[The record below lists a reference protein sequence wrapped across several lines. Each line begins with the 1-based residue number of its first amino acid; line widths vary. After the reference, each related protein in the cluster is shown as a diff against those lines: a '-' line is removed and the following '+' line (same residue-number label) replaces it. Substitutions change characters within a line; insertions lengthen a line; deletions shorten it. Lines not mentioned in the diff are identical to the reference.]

1 MKFSFYF
8 CFSFEKINWSSHALV
23 LIITHQS
30 SFSFSLVC
38 EIIHPF
44 GEENFIISLSCRW
57 RVPNLII
64 WHIFLRQRALV
75 SFIRVFP
82 FCHPPE
88 TFFFRSISIGVLF
101 CFVIF
106 FLSPKRRAYFS
117 IFFFLPRP
125 NDALKFIS
133 SLDKGGR
140 SQRGPAKLDYDHVE
154 KREKKNRKMSSN
166 RIQLKLFKD

>member
-101 CFVIF
+101 CYFFFSHRSDGPIF
-106 FLSPKRRAYFS
+106 Q
-117 IFFFLPRP
+117 FFFLPRP

-140 SQRGPAKLDYDHVE
+140 SQRGPAKWDYDHVE
-154 KREKKNRKMSSN
+154 KKRKKKIEKCHQTGFS
-166 RIQLKLFKD
+166 

>member
-1 MKFSFYF
+1 MALSCLAGTNPVLPVNSRTSCPGKFENEIFLLF
-8 CFSFEKINWSSHALV
+8 LFFFWKNKLILPRACFNNYPSIFV
-23 LIITHQS
+23 R
-30 SFSFSLVC
+30 SFSLVC

-117 IFFFLPRP
+117 IFFPP
-125 NDALKFIS
+125 PSKWC
-133 SLDKGGR
+133 
-140 SQRGPAKLDYDHVE
+140 P
-154 KREKKNRKMSSN
+154 
-166 RIQLKLFKD
+166 

>member
-30 SFSFSLVC
+30 SFSVSLVC

-44 GEENFIISLSCRW
+44 WEENFIISLSCRW

-88 TFFFRSISIGVLF
+88 TFFFFRSISIGVLF

-117 IFFFLPRP
+117 IFFLPRP

-154 KREKKNRKMSSN
+154 KKKRKKESKNVIKQDSVKT
-166 RIQLKLFKD
+166 L

>member
-1 MKFSFYF
+1 MKFSFLF
-8 CFSFEKINWSSHALV
+8 CFSFETINRSSHALV

-30 SFSFSLVC
+30 SFSLSLVC

-44 GEENFIISLSCRW
+44 RGENFIISLSCRW

-64 WHIFLRQRALV
+64 WHIFTRELLFP
-75 SFIRVFP
+75 SFECFLFVI
-82 FCHPPE
+82 PPE
-88 TFFFRSISIGVLF
+88 TFFSIDFNWGFVLF
-101 CFVIF
+101 FSRRSDGPIF
-106 FLSPKRRAYFS
+106 Q
-117 IFFFLPRP
+117 FFFLPRP

-154 KREKKNRKMSSN
+154 KKGKKGKKGIEKCHQTGFS
-166 RIQLKLFKD
+166 